1 MSHVQWCCFPQLLH
15 DLHSLL
21 WFPFPTTHPGSL
33 PCDEAKCCSPLV
45 VVVVGMGLGL
55 GMELGLKLGLG
66 MGWQVGMTL
75 GLGFGMGWG

>member
-1 MSHVQWCCFPQLLH
+1 MLLLFRVH
-15 DLHSLL
+15 CRALGGGVG
-21 WFPFPTTHPGSL
+21 TVG
-33 PCDEAKCCSPLV
+33 PLV
-45 VVVVGMGLGL
+45 RRGDLAPGGVEGWGGGELGLGVVVGMGLGL